1 MHNGGKIVIG
11 LIGFLVLITFPIWY
25 NVANDRAGYSPE
37 IEKAVRGENCVR
49 DSAWMRPFHMDLL
62 NEWRDRVVRQ
72 GERFEVGAD
81 GVTYERSLSATCLS
95 CHENKDKFC
104 DRCHDYLG
112 VDPYCWDCH
121 VAPKE
126 LGR

>member
-1 MHNGGKIVIG
+1 MHNSGKIAIG
-11 LIGFLVLITFPIWY
+11 LIVFLALITFPIWY

-37 IEKAVRGENCVR
+37 IEKASRGENCVR

-62 NEWRDRVVRQ
+62 NTWRDQVVRQ
-72 GERFEVGAD
+72 GERYEVAEG
-81 GVTYERSLSATCLS
+81 GVVYERSLSATCLS

-104 DRCHDYLG
+104 DQCHNYLG

-121 VAPKE
+121 VVPKE
-126 LGR
+126 LGQ